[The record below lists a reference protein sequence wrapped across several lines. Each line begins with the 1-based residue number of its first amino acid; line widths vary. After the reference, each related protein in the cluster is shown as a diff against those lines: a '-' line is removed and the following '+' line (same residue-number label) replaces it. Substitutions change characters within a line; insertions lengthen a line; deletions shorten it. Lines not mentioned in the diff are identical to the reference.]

1 MKIKLS
7 SFRTSPRSG
16 RDPESSVFWLFRP
29 AQDQSRRIAFAG
41 MTSLC
46 TLVLLLGACS
56 HSNADRATPTAQP
69 SAPAY
74 AAIARGQVDVE
85 GGLIKITAPR
95 DGIVAELHGEPGT
108 TVKAGDVLAKLDSHQ
123 AELNAGVAQ
132 AEVDQAQ
139 AHIGAL
145 RTKLAGLKPR
155 AERSA
160 EAAAAG
166 AATQASADEA
176 KQALAELD
184 AEIGEAQAAVEA
196 AKQKLKGARHEI
208 EVLTLRAP
216 LQARVVART
225 THLADVVSMQGNAA
239 LFTLLPETPR
249 IVRAELNEAF
259 VTKVAVGMS
268 AEVSAEDG
276 GDKIYK
282 ATVVRIGDV
291 FGPSRLTEEAQDA
304 SDTRDVE
311 CILKLED
318 DALRVGQRV
327 QVRFK
332 R

>member
-1 MKIKLS
+1 MNARLLS
-7 SFRTSPRSG
+7 
-16 RDPESSVFWLFRP
+16 
-29 AQDQSRRIAFAG
+29 
-41 MTSLC
+41 
-46 TLVLLLGACS
+46 TLATLALAACS
-56 HSNADRATPTAQP
+56 HSNADHAPPAQT

-85 GGLIKITAPR
+85 GGLVRITAPR

-108 TVKAGDVLAKLDSHQ
+108 KVKTGDVLAKLDAHQ

-139 AHIGAL
+139 AHASAL
-145 RTKLAGLKPR
+145 RTKLPGLKPR
-155 AERSA
+155 AERAA
-160 EAAAAG
+160 EAAQAG
-166 AATQASADEA
+166 AATQQSADDA
-176 KQALAELD
+176 KQALAELS
-184 AEIGEAQAAVEA
+184 AEIGEADAAVEA
-196 AKQKLKGARHEI
+196 AKQKLKQARHEI

-216 LQARVVART
+216 VDARVVARS
-225 THLADVVSMQGNAA
+225 THVADVVSVQGNAA

-276 GDKIYK
+276 SDKVYK
-282 ATVVRIGDV
+282 ATVTRIGDV
-291 FGPSRLTEEAQDA
+291 FGPSKLTEEAQDA

-332 R
+332 PH